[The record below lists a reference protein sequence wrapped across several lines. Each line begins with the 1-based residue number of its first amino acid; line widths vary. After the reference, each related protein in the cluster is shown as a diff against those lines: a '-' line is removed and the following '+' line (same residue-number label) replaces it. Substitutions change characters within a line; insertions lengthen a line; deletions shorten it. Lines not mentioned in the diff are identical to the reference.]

1 MTNTSEEPIGT
12 VFFTYTFPSSK
23 HPTIHLSIFSVSLF
37 DPMMLRTT
45 VINGTIIFFWLGFIK
60 IGMESRKDNRFSVER
75 YMHDNADDNGDE
87 ITVPKPSYYIILF
100 SRKKKRKKIS
110 RV

>member
-1 MTNTSEEPIGT
+1 
-12 VFFTYTFPSSK
+12 
-23 HPTIHLSIFSVSLF
+23 
-37 DPMMLRTT
+37 
-45 VINGTIIFFWLGFIK
+45 
-60 IGMESRKDNRFSVER
+60 MESRKDNRFSVER
-75 YMHDNADDNGDE
+75 YIHDNADDNGDE